1 MKHLTTILFL
11 YIALTLQSVR
21 GTFCSQIGL
30 LEACAITLKISMKK
44 KGSWRV
50 AFKTANTYGY
60 INGPGWRKFCLENE
74 VKEGDRLTFNAI
86 ETTVWH
92 VVIVHC

>member
-1 MKHLTTILFL
+1 MEHLTTILFL

-74 VKEGDRLTFNAI
+74 VKEGDCLTFNAI